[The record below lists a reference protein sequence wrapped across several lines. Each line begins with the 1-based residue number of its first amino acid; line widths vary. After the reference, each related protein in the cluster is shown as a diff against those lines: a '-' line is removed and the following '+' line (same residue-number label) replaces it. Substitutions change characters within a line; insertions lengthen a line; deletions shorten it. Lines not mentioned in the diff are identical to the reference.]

1 LLVAKTPRDRQAELC
16 DYLIEEES
24 PHGNILSCQKNA
36 KNVKKKRAKNTQNNA
51 KNNAKKMR
59 KKMRPNQSSKNKN
72 KKKKQLTT
80 EPPGGTP
87 KNCSIPVSKAKF
99 AP

>member
-1 LLVAKTPRDRQAELC
+1 MQKMQKT
-16 DYLIEEES
+16 
-24 PHGNILSCQKNA
+24 
-36 KNVKKKRAKNTQNNA
+36 
-51 KNNAKKMR
+51 MR
-59 KKMRPNQSSKNKN
+59 KKCEKNATQPEQQKQKQKKN
-72 KKKKQLTT
+72 QLTT